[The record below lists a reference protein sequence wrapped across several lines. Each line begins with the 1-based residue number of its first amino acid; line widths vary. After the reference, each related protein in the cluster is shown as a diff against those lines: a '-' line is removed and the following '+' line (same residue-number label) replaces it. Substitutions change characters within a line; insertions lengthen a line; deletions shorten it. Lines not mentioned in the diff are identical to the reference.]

1 MESVPDEDFAT
12 FAKIIMNSGP
22 YKTGKLDLAD
32 LLKTYIA
39 HITSE
44 KPFNVSDILWTSVR
58 SNWLYD

>member
-39 HITSE
+39 HISSE
-44 KPFNVSDILWTSVR
+44 KPFNVSDIL
-58 SNWLYD
+58 